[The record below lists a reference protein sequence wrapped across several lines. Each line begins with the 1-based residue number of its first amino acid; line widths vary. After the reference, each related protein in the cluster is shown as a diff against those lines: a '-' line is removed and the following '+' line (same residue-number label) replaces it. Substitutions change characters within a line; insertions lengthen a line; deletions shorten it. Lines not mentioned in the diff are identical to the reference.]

1 LFYIVNHDVVEVT
14 VHNIIGIRRVS
25 TKQQLLGPGFH
36 RTTRK
41 ECLMFLRHASLVV
54 RAKKHSASNRRMTM
68 DNINWLNG
76 IRARTNHVPRICPA
90 DLSEKDQSDWYA
102 GWDFAHIMIDIEKP
116 TYAHAN

>member
-1 LFYIVNHDVVEVT
+1 
-14 VHNIIGIRRVS
+14 
-25 TKQQLLGPGFH
+25 
-36 RTTRK
+36 
-41 ECLMFLRHASLVV
+41 
-54 RAKKHSASNRRMTM
+54 M

-90 DLSEKDQSDWYA
+90 DLSEKDQRDWYA